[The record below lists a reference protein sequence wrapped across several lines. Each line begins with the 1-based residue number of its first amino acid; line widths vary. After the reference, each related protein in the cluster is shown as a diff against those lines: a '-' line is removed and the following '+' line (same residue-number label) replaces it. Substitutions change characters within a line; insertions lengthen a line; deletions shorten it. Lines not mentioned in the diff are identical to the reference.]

1 MGEGVGPGLVGDASI
16 RAKKSPVRQKRIG
29 KKNRDTHFCYRP
41 GERMSG
47 CLRLDRGVAASRLR
61 RCFVFGSFVAVG
73 R

>member
-1 MGEGVGPGLVGDASI
+1 MGEGVGPGLVGDALC
-16 RAKKSPVRQKRIG
+16 RAKKVARG
-29 KKNRDTHFCYRP
+29 ANKNRDAHFCYRP

-61 RCFVFGSFVAVG
+61 SGFAFGSFVAVG

>member
-1 MGEGVGPGLVGDASI
+1 MGEGVGPGLVCDALLG
-16 RAKKSPVRQKRIG
+16 QKRIG

-61 RCFVFGSFVAVG
+61 RCFVFGSTVAVG